1 MKQKKEGIMRIYNQK
16 IEDRLLNVYRLE
28 DCDDT
33 YDLEIGEEINDPAEN
48 HIEGNPH
55 TIIVRV
61 G

>member
-1 MKQKKEGIMRIYNQK
+1 MRIYNQK

-48 HIEGNPH
+48 HLEGNPH